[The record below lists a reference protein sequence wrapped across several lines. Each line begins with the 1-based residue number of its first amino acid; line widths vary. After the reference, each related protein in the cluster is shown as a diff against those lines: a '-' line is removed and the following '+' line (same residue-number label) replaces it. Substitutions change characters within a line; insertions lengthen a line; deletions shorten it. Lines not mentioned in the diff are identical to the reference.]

1 MFQIRVGFQLSSG
14 LIVGLVRL
22 IHEEK
27 NGWVNWRG
35 GWASSQFFAAMTWA
49 STSFVGFSF
58 LSSAMKES
66 STSLGFRFLGTEL
79 VASASF
85 LVWSHHTGLHL
96 SLTITLLGFPDLG
109 VCLAHWLPSRRSY
122 RGRLWLSV
130 IHIGNR
136 RRCLGRPSLQPF

>member
-14 LIVGLVRL
+14 SIVGLVRL

-49 STSFVGFSF
+49 STSLVGLSF

-85 LVWSHHTGLHL
+85 LVWYRIAGF
-96 SLTITLLGFPDLG
+96 SLLFSGI
-109 VCLAHWLPSRRSY
+109 SSIS
-122 RGRLWLSV
+122 LWLMGSV
-130 IHIGNR
+130 FQPCWFSAGLLFR
-136 RRCLGRPSLQPF
+136 RVAPET